1 MGRRYG
7 EMFMKIQ
14 SIEALDDMTLVAVFL
29 DGTEKKY
36 NIRQLYQELPQL
48 KALEEDL
55 TLFKSVRVSPGGYAI
70 EWNDELDL
78 AAEEIWYSGEDT
90 GKRYEVDLEHSV
102 AAELAKAREA
112 VGMTQRD
119 LAQAAN
125 VSQYDINKI
134 ESAKA
139 NPSLNTLKRLAKG
152 MGMQLHLVF
161 MPVKENS
168 NKHKI

>member
-1 MGRRYG
+1 
-7 EMFMKIQ
+7 MFMKIQ
-14 SIEALDDMTLVAVFL
+14 SIQALDDMTLVAVFL
-29 DGTEKKY
+29 DGTEKSY

-48 KALEEDL
+48 KALEEDI
-55 TLFKSVRVSPGGYAI
+55 TLFKSVRVSPGGYAV

-119 LAQAAN
+119 LAQATN

-161 MPVKENS
+161 TPVEENA
-168 NKHKI
+168 NKDKI

>member
-1 MGRRYG
+1 
-7 EMFMKIQ
+7 MKIQ
-14 SIEALDDMTLVAVFL
+14 SIQAMDDMTLVAVFW
-29 DGTEKKY
+29 DGTEKSY

-55 TLFKSVRVSPGGYAI
+55 SLFKSVKVSPGGYAI

-78 AAEEIWYSGEDT
+78 AAEELWYSGKDT

-102 AAELAKAREA
+102 AAEFARARES

-119 LAQAAN
+119 LAQATKI
-125 VSQYDINKI
+125 SQYDINEI
-134 ESAKA
+134 ECAKA

-161 MPVKENS
+161 TPIEENAS
-168 NKHKI
+168 KHKI